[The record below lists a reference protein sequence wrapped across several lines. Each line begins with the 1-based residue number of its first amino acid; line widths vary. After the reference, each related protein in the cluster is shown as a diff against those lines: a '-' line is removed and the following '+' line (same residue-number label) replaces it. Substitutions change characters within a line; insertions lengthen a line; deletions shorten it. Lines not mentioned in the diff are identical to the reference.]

1 VSGRAIRTDHH
12 VRTADGVVYR
22 VRYVH
27 EARGEAELV
36 ALDDAGG
43 SSIMLPLAELR
54 RVAKHRVPRVEGVPA
69 ERPRCAWCARPL
81 KPSVDNHYSDEPQ
94 IWKRRIV
101 RRTFAG
107 WRAYEGVFDVQG
119 CAIRFAGASY
129 RAGFRRQR

>member
-1 VSGRAIRTDHH
+1 VTAPIRTDHH

-27 EARGEAELV
+27 EGRGEAELV
-36 ALDDAGG
+36 PLDQTSNG
-43 SSIMLPLAELR
+43 SITLPLAELR
-54 RVAKHRVPRVEGVPA
+54 RVAKTRVPRVEGVPA
-69 ERPRCAWCARPL
+69 VRPRCAWCDRPL

-107 WRAYEGVFDVQG
+107 WRAYEGVFCVQA

-129 RAGFRRQR
+129 RGGYRRQR